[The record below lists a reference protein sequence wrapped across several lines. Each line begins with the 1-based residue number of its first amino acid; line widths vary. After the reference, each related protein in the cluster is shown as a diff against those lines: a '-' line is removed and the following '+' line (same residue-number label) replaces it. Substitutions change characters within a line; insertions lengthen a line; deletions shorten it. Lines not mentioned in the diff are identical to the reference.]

1 MYNNNDIFRW
11 RKRALNTK
19 KKKLIFVATLI
30 VVVLAGLVSYRIYS
44 NYADKKDRATKVSQ
58 GRGVA
63 VEIATVSRR
72 DIVPQIVFS
81 ANLEPLWNAD
91 ISAKAD
97 GRIDRLY
104 VEEGDRVTSGMIIG
118 VLDTNELIPQVV
130 QADGNLLSN
139 QANLEQADLDLNR
152 AQALVQ
158 QGAVSIQTL
167 DTARTKRDLALGQV
181 RSAQGNL
188 SLLQTRL
195 DNANILSPRNGV
207 VTKRYLQA
215 GSFAKAGAQIVNVA
229 DITSLLGK
237 ATIGEAQLGEI
248 TMGNQVK
255 IKINALNDKEF
266 IGNITRISPTA
277 TLPARTFT
285 AEITI
290 PNGDG
295 ILKPGMFGK
304 ITIPGQVHTNALV
317 IPEGALVMRGD
328 QKTVYI
334 VTSENKV
341 QQRVLK
347 LGYVGEG
354 LAEILEGLQDGD
366 RIVVAGHN
374 KLKDGASIN
383 VPSANAGGN

>member
-1 MYNNNDIFRW
+1 M
-11 RKRALNTK
+11 NTK

-30 VVVLAGLVSYRIYS
+30 VLILTVLVSFRIYA
-44 NYADKKDRATKVSQ
+44 NYADKKDRATKVSP

-63 VEIATVSRR
+63 VEIATVTRQN
-72 DIVPQIVFS
+72 IIPQIVFS
-81 ANLEPLWNAD
+81 ANLEPLWNAE

-104 VEEGDRVTSGMIIG
+104 IEEGDQVTSGMIIG
-118 VLDTNELIPQVV
+118 VLDTNELISQVV

-139 QANLEQADLDLNR
+139 QANLEQASLDLSR
-152 AQALVQ
+152 AQAMMQ
-158 QGAVSIQTL
+158 QGAVSMQTL

-195 DNANILSPRNGV
+195 DNANILAPRNGV
-207 VTKRYLQA
+207 VIKRYLQA
-215 GSFAKAGAQIVNVA
+215 GSFAKAGAAIVSIA
-229 DITSLLGK
+229 DVTSLLGK
-237 ATIGEAQLGEI
+237 ATIGESQLKEV

-255 IKINALNDKEF
+255 VKISALDDKEF
-266 IGNITRISPTA
+266 IGTITRISPTA

-285 AEITI
+285 AEVTI

-295 ILKPGMFGK
+295 ALKPGMFGK
-304 ITIPGQVHTNALV
+304 ITIPGLVHNNALV
-317 IPEGALVMRGD
+317 VPEGALVMRGD

-341 QQRVLK
+341 QQRILK

-354 LAEILEGLQDGD
+354 WAEILEGLQDGD

-383 VPSANAGGN
+383 VPSANEGGI

>member
-1 MYNNNDIFRW
+1 MEA
-11 RKRALNTK
+11 KALNTK

-30 VVVLAGLVSYRIYS
+30 IVILTGLVSYRIYF

-58 GRGVA
+58 GRAVA
-63 VEIATVSRR
+63 VEIATVSRQN
-72 DIVPQIVFS
+72 IVPQIIFS

-91 ISAKAD
+91 ISSKAD

-104 VEEGDRVTSGMIIG
+104 VEEGDRVSSGMIIG
-118 VLDTNELIPQVV
+118 VLDTNELVPQVA
-130 QADGNLLSN
+130 QADGNLLSSL
-139 QANLEQADLDLNR
+139 ANLEQAELDLSR

-158 QGAVSIQTL
+158 QGAVAIQTL

-181 RSAQGNL
+181 RAAQGNL
-188 SLLQTRL
+188 SLLKARL
-195 DNANILSPRNGV
+195 DNASIMAPRSGV
-207 VTKRYLQA
+207 VTKRHLQA
-215 GSFAKAGAQIVNVA
+215 GSFAKAGAQIVSIA
-229 DITSLLGK
+229 DVTSLLGK
-237 ATIGEAQLGEI
+237 ATIGEGQLGEVTI
-248 TMGNQVK
+248 GNQVK

-290 PNGDG
+290 PNSDG
-295 ILKPGMFGK
+295 MLKPGMFGK
-304 ITIPGQVHTNALV
+304 ITIPGQIHTNALV
-317 IPEGALVMRGD
+317 IPESALVMRGD

-334 VTSENKV
+334 VTTENKV
-341 QQRVLK
+341 QQRILK

>member
-1 MYNNNDIFRW
+1 MEA
-11 RKRALNTK
+11 KALNTK

-30 VVVLAGLVSYRIYS
+30 IVILAGLVSYRIYF

-58 GRGVA
+58 GRAVA
-63 VEIATVSRR
+63 VEIATVSRQN
-72 DIVPQIVFS
+72 IVPQIIFS

-91 ISAKAD
+91 ISSKAD

-104 VEEGDRVTSGMIIG
+104 VEEGDRVSSGMIIG
-118 VLDTNELIPQVV
+118 VLDTNELVPQVA
-130 QADGNLLSN
+130 QADGNLLSSL
-139 QANLEQADLDLNR
+139 ANLEQAELDLSR

-158 QGAVSIQTL
+158 QGAVAIQTL

-181 RSAQGNL
+181 RAAQGNL
-188 SLLQTRL
+188 SLLKARL
-195 DNANILSPRNGV
+195 DNASIMAPRSGV
-207 VTKRYLQA
+207 VTKRHLQA
-215 GSFAKAGAQIVNVA
+215 GSFAKAGAQIVSIA
-229 DITSLLGK
+229 DVTSLLGK
-237 ATIGEAQLGEI
+237 ATIGEGQLGEVTI
-248 TMGNQVK
+248 GNQVK

-304 ITIPGQVHTNALV
+304 ITIPGQIHTNALV
-317 IPEGALVMRGD
+317 IPESALVMRGD

-334 VTSENKV
+334 VTPENKV
-341 QQRVLK
+341 QQRLLK

-354 LAEILEGLQDGD
+354 FAEILEGLQDGD

-383 VPSANAGGN
+383 VPSANAGGK

>member
-1 MYNNNDIFRW
+1 MEGI
-11 RKRALNTK
+11 ALNPK
-19 KKKLIFVATLI
+19 KKKLILVATMI
-30 VVVLAGLVSYRIYS
+30 VLVLAGLVSYRIYL
-44 NYADKKDRATKVSQ
+44 NNVDKKDRATKVSQ

-63 VEIATVSRR
+63 VEIGTVSRR
-72 DIVPQIVFS
+72 NVVPQIVFS

-104 VEEGDRVTSGMIIG
+104 VDEGDVVTSGMVIG

-130 QADGNLLSN
+130 QADGSLLSS
-139 QANLEQADLDLNR
+139 QANLEQADLDLSR

-158 QGAVSIQTL
+158 QGAGSVQSL

-195 DNANILSPRNGV
+195 DNANIIAPRNGV
-207 VTKRYLQA
+207 VIKRYLQA
-215 GSFAKAGAQIVNVA
+215 GYFAKAGAQIISIA
-229 DITSLLGK
+229 DVSSLLGK
-237 ATIGEAQLGEI
+237 ATVGEAQLSELTLGSD
-248 TMGNQVK
+248 VK
-255 IKINALNDKEF
+255 IKLTAFGDKEF
-266 IGNITRISPTA
+266 VGKITRISPTA

-290 PNGDG
+290 LNPDG
-295 ILKPGMFGK
+295 TLKPGMFGK
-304 ITIPGQVHTNALV
+304 ISIPGMVHNNALV
-317 IPEGALVMRGD
+317 VPEGALVMRGD

-334 VTSENKV
+334 VTSDNKV
-341 QQRVLK
+341 QQRIFK

-354 LAEILEGLQDGD
+354 WAEVLEGLQDGD
-366 RIVVAGHN
+366 QIVVAGHN

-383 VPSANAGGN
+383 VPGANAGGN

>member
-1 MYNNNDIFRW
+1 M
-11 RKRALNTK
+11 NTK

-30 VVVLAGLVSYRIYS
+30 ILIITGLVSYRIYS

-72 DIVPQIVFS
+72 NIIPQIVFS

-91 ISAKAD
+91 ISSKAD

-104 VEEGDRVTSGMIIG
+104 VEEGDLVTSGMVIG
-118 VLDTNELIPQVV
+118 VLDTNELIAQVV
-130 QADGNLLSN
+130 QADGNLFAN
-139 QANLEQADLDLNR
+139 QANLEQADLDLHR
-152 AQALVQ
+152 AEAMVQ
-158 QGAVSIQTL
+158 QGAVSVQTL

-195 DNANILSPRNGV
+195 DNANILAPRNGIV
-207 VTKRYLQA
+207 IKRYLQA
-215 GSFAKAGAQIVNVA
+215 GSFAKAGAQIVSIA
-229 DITSLLGK
+229 DISSLLGK
-237 ATIGEAQLGEI
+237 ATIGESQLGEVTI
-248 TMGNQVK
+248 GNQVK
-255 IKINALNDKEF
+255 IKINALGDKEF
-266 IGNITRISPTA
+266 IGTITRISPTA

-304 ITIPGQVHTNALV
+304 ITIPGLVHTNSLV
-317 IPEGALVMRGD
+317 VPEAALVMRGD

-334 VTSENKV
+334 VTSDNKV
-341 QQRVLK
+341 QQRILK
-347 LGYVGEG
+347 VGYVGEG
-354 LAEILEGLQDGD
+354 FAEIIEGLQDGD

-383 VPSANAGGN
+383 IPSTNEGGI

>member
-1 MYNNNDIFRW
+1 MNP
-11 RKRALNTK
+11 K
-19 KKKLIFVATLI
+19 KKKLIFIATSI
-30 VVVLAGLVSYRIYS
+30 VLVLAGMVSYRIYL
-44 NYADKKDRATKVSQ
+44 NTADKKDRAIKVSQ

-63 VEIATVSRR
+63 VEIGKVSRQN
-72 DIVPQIVFS
+72 IIPQIVFS

-91 ISAKAD
+91 ISSKAD

-104 VEEGDRVTSGMIIG
+104 VEEGDIVSSGMVIG
-118 VLDTNELIPQVV
+118 VLDTNELIPQVT
-130 QADGNLLSN
+130 QAEGNLLSSQATLE
-139 QANLEQADLDLNR
+139 QANLDLSR

-158 QGAVSIQTL
+158 EGAVSIQSL

-195 DNANILSPRNGV
+195 DNANIIAPRNGV
-207 VTKRYLQA
+207 VIKRYLQA
-215 GSFAKAGAQIVNVA
+215 GSFAKAGAQIVSIA
-229 DITSLLGK
+229 DVSSLLGK
-237 ATIGEAQLGEI
+237 ATVGEAQLRELTIGS
-248 TMGNQVK
+248 QVK
-255 IKINALNDKEF
+255 IKINAFEDKEV
-266 IGNITRISPTA
+266 IGQITRISPTA

-285 AEITI
+285 AEVTI
-290 PNGDG
+290 LNPDG

-304 ITIPGQVHTNALV
+304 ISIPGLVHNNALV
-317 IPEGALVMRGD
+317 VPEGALVMRGD

-341 QQRVLK
+341 QQRILK

-354 LAEILEGLQDGD
+354 WAEVLEGLQDGD
-366 RIVVAGHN
+366 QIVVAGHN

-383 VPSANAGGN
+383 VPGANAGGN